1 MSVHLIL
8 VQAIGFFGTILF
20 FLSYQFFLLRQ
31 ILQQQS
37 ADIHTARERFALS
50 VCASILRYGLYMISL
65 SVLGREYWMKLSA
78 KHPCCCPLFAMDG
91 KI

>member
-20 FLSYQFFLLRQ
+20 FLSYQFFRLRQ

-37 ADIHTARERFALS
+37 ADIHTVREKFALS
-50 VCASILRYGLYMISL
+50 VCASIRRYGSYMISL
-65 SVLGREYWMKLSA
+65 SVLGREY
-78 KHPCCCPLFAMDG
+78 
-91 KI
+91 

>member
-20 FLSYQFFLLRQ
+20 FLSYQFKNNKTLFRVQ
-31 ILQQQS
+31 FVS
-37 ADIHTARERFALS
+37 
-50 VCASILRYGLYMISL
+50 YMISL
-65 SVLGREYWMKLSA
+65 LVLGREYWMKLSA

>member
-8 VQAIGFFGTILF
+8 VQAIGFFGTTLF
-20 FLSYQFFLLRQ
+20 FLSYQFKSNKTLFRVQ
-31 ILQQQS
+31 FVS
-37 ADIHTARERFALS
+37 
-50 VCASILRYGLYMISL
+50 YMISL